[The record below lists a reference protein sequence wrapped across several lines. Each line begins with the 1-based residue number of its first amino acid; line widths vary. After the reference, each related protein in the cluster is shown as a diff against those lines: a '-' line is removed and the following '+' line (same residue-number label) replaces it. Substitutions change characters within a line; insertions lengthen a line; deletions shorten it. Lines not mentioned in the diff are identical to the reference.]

1 MKYMLSSVGALLVLS
16 GMSQAQCR
24 VGKETNEAKLLA
36 YYAVPLAFSPSGMLE
51 RMEPGSVRAAFE
63 LTYIPK
69 PADELRHTSICFKP
83 KRESSQLSPVVPRPR
98 LAVGLP
104 GGFFVEGAY
113 LPPIT
118 VADATP
124 NMASLAAGVV
134 RRVGSAFGL
143 ALRAHTT
150 FGNVKGPIT
159 CPDDE
164 LQLSDPD
171 AACYGTAKSRDTYRP
186 NILGVEAA
194 LTWATRARFAGYVG
208 TGFSRLQPRFQVGFQ
223 PANAPF
229 DSTRVTVNLN
239 RVSVMLGGRLRYSRA
254 LEVTGEVYSVPRDL
268 TTVRLGAALNIR

>member
-1 MKYMLSSVGALLVLS
+1 MKHMLSSVGAVMVLS
-16 GMSQAQCR
+16 AVSQGQCR

-36 YYAVPLAFSPSGMLE
+36 YYAVPLAFSPSGLLE
-51 RMEPGSVRAAFE
+51 RMRPGSVRAAFE

-83 KRESSQLSPVVPRPR
+83 KRENSQLSPVVPRPR

-124 NMASLAAGVV
+124 NMASVAVGVV
-134 RRVGSAFGL
+134 RRLGSAIGL
-143 ALRAHTT
+143 ALRVHTT

-159 CPDDE
+159 CPNDA

-194 LTWATRARFAGYVG
+194 LTWITQGRFAGYAG
-208 TGFSRLQPRFQVGFQ
+208 AGYARLQPRFQVGFQ
-223 PANAPF
+223 PSNAPF
-229 DSTRVTVNLN
+229 DSTRVVVNLT

-254 LEVTGEVYSVPRDL
+254 LDVTGEVYSVPKDM
-268 TTVRLGAALNIR
+268 TTVRLGAALHIR